1 MGALRRNPPPS
12 PADRHAVFHFFQLHD
27 FQAEDVKDI
36 SQEAQT
42 RPPREPG
49 GKSGAYSA
57 D

>member
-1 MGALRRNPPPS
+1 MGRFGAIHRR
-12 PADRHAVFHFFQLHD
+12 ARERHAVFHFFQLHY
-27 FQAEDVKDI
+27 FQTDDVKDI

-42 RPPREPG
+42 GPTREPG